1 MVLICY
7 NKLTME
13 NCNEIWE
20 KITKELSN
28 KMSAAAFFVWIKG
41 IKPVCIKDNELILC
55 VGNKHTRES
64 IEKNYMDDI
73 KFCVNVLG
81 YSFSDIVL
89 ITDDEKQFFTEEESS
104 ISALSD
110 IIKTKNN
117 TQICQFRPQY
127 TFENFVV
134 GESNKLAYHSAKII
148 AENPNYDDNLLSLNP
163 LYIYGGVG
171 LGKTHLLQSIG
182 NYITQNQPERKV
194 LYVASST
201 LTNDYFNSLNK
212 YSSDKNAYRD
222 FREKYTSVDVL
233 MIDDIQYLQ
242 KKGGLQE
249 ILFIIFNSLYMQGK
263 NIVLSSDRPPKE
275 INDIEDRL
283 RTRFEGGLMTDI
295 YTPDIDTRI
304 AIIMKKMEKE
314 NINLSE
320 DIIYYL
326 AEKINT
332 NIRELEGALIKIIM
346 YSKLINKIP
355 TLEIAKEALK
365 LNENESGNNVDSN
378 KIIEAVCNYYRISK
392 NDIIG
397 KKRTKEIAEARMIA
411 MYLVREILTMPLI
424 NIGQLFGGRDHS
436 TVIYNCDKVRSS
448 SDGTKIS
455 IVVKDIR
462 NILNV

>member
-1 MVLICY
+1 
-7 NKLTME
+7 ME
-13 NCNEIWE
+13 KCTEIWE

-28 KMSAAAFFVWIKG
+28 KMSAAAFFVWING
-41 IKPVCIKDNELILC
+41 LQPITIKNNELILL
-55 VGNKHTRES
+55 VSNKHTRES
-64 IEKNYMDDI
+64 IEKNYMEDI
-73 KFCVNVLG
+73 KYCVNVLG
-81 YSFSDIVL
+81 YNFSDIVL
-89 ITDDEKQFFTEEESS
+89 ITEDEKHFFVEEETS
-104 ISALSD
+104 LD
-110 IIKTKNN
+110 EVTKIINKQPKQNM
-117 TQICQFRPQY
+117 IGQFRAKY

-134 GESNKLAYHSAKII
+134 GESNKLAYHSAKLI

-182 NYITQNQPERKV
+182 NYISENSPDVKIM
-194 LYVASST
+194 YVASST

-222 FREKYTSVDVL
+222 FREKYTNVDVL

-249 ILFIIFNSLYMQGK
+249 IMFIIFNSLYMQGK
-263 NIVLSSDRPPKE
+263 HIILSSDRPPKE

-346 YSKLINKIP
+346 YSKLINKVP

-365 LNENESGNNVDSN
+365 LNENDSGNNIDSN
-378 KIIEAVCNYYRISK
+378 KIIESVCSYYRISK

-397 KKRTKEIAEARMIA
+397 KKRTKEIAEARMIS
-411 MYLVREILTMPLI
+411 MYLIRELLTMPLI
-424 NIGQLFGGRDHS
+424 NIGQIFGGRDHS
-436 TVIYNCDKVRSS
+436 TVIYNCDKVRNSIEGS
-448 SDGTKIS
+448 KIN
-455 IVVKDIR
+455 VVIKDIR
-462 NILNV
+462 NMLNI